1 MTNVDRYLIED
12 LLPNNPFESIYEKR
26 KEDIFYEYMAY
37 RDYYNFL
44 KIISKRLE
52 ENYGKYREIQPLVAS
67 VMENLREKTNPD
79 DALLIRTQ
87 SAIMTEIQLDQE
99 SFIIFTQILLNKL
112 GMLVEK
118 LCNSRSENNYTH
130 SFMKHKNWFIDK
142 NINPMYSG
150 DIEVITLV

>member
-99 SFIIFTQILLNKL
+99 SFIIFTQILLNRL

-130 SFMKHKNWFIDK
+130 SFMKHKNWLIDK